1 MENNPNMDKEP
12 NMVKEPDMENDPN
25 REKKPKVS
33 VSMVYDS
40 KEGSVKR
47 MDSGTG
53 AVNLITRE
61 SGEVLVL
68 CCGHYS
74 ELQALSVLLELCQ
87 KSFDALESQYI
98 RALLMTGLDSFT
110 GMAKETVDTMRARLD
125 EKAARPWSLSLLA

>member
-1 MENNPNMDKEP
+1 MDINPNMEKEPNMENNPNM
-12 NMVKEPDMENDPN
+12 ENDPN
-25 REKKPKVS
+25 KEKKPKVR

-40 KEGSVKR
+40 PKGSVKR
-47 MDSGTG
+47 KDSGTG
-53 AVNLITRE
+53 AINLITRE

-98 RALLMTGLDSFT
+98 RSLLMTGLEGFT
-110 GMAKETVDTMRARLD
+110 GMAKETVDTMRARL
-125 EKAARPWSLSLLA
+125 EENETRPWSLSLLA